1 MCSNKNNEIKTFALR
16 LYLFFFLIILNM

>member
-16 LYLFFFLIILNM
+16 LYLFFFWLY